1 MSAAELLVSPY
12 FAIALANFGVGRT
25 RERAVGDQD
34 VKDLIG
40 LCRCYS
46 ISKSAVVRIVEVL
59 EKFEV

>member
-1 MSAAELLVSPY
+1 
-12 FAIALANFGVGRT
+12 VGRT